1 MSTQQ
6 RLRAWYRIPW
16 NHKSLAVGIESMC
29 GERDTMTMLWDPP
42 DMCLLP
48 RSDIVQPRLQDD
60 PALVYRES
68 KAKGASFCGA
78 ASKCSMHYRRL
89 VEAGTSRAAAH
100 HLIHPGCWFE
110 QKHAEVMS
118 E

>member
-48 RSDIVQPRLQDD
+48 RSDIVQTRLQDD

-110 QKHAEVMS
+110 QKHAEDMS